1 MTLAAS
7 YACME
12 CDEVITEPICSG
24 CLSKRMQEFVGES
37 DPELA
42 KEIENLVVPE
52 GDSPCL
58 FCGKKMNLCAHC
70 FSREVYTFLQEK
82 NPEVA
87 EIFMGRFDFDL
98 RRSFLASS

>member
-42 KEIENLVVPE
+42 KEIENLVVSE

-70 FSREVYTFLQEK
+70 LSREVYQFILEK
-82 NPEVA
+82 NAPLA
-87 EIFMGRFDFDL
+87 EDFLGKFDFEL
-98 RRSFLASS
+98 RSSLF

>member
-7 YACME
+7 YACIE

-37 DPELA
+37 NPELA

-70 FSREVYTFLQEK
+70 FSREVYQFILEK
-82 NPEVA
+82 NAPLA
-87 EIFMGRFDFDL
+87 EDFLGKFDFEL
-98 RRSFLASS
+98 RSSLF

>member
-70 FSREVYTFLQEK
+70 FSREVYQFILEK
-82 NPEVA
+82 NAPLA
-87 EIFMGRFDFDL
+87 EDFLGKFDFEL
-98 RRSFLASS
+98 RSSLF